1 VGERD
6 QRVNGLF
13 DALGKKI
20 ADQWLT
26 KLLLPGLLWVC
37 VAALAWQLRWTHAL
51 DMKAA
56 EPLLRPL
63 GSDHAVGQSVAVF
76 GGVLIAAA
84 GAGMTAAGLATV
96 IRGIRPAAAR
106 STLARYLRAI
116 RLERWERV
124 RRSAEQLKKDLVGTA
139 DSATVGPELAAAK
152 ARQDAISL
160 EAPKHATWVG
170 DRLRATVIRIHRAYG
185 LDVNH
190 AWPLLRFVLSDSV
203 RADITAAQGSYAN
216 AEVLGGW
223 AVLYAAVGLVWGPA
237 LVIAA
242 VVLTVSCVQ
251 ARSATEELCQL
262 VEAAVDLYGPML
274 AEQLRIPCEGA
285 LTPEVGAKIDEVLRK
300 DPWT

>member
-1 VGERD
+1 M
-6 QRVNGLF
+6 NGLF

-26 KLLLPGLLWVC
+26 TLLLPGLLWVC
-37 VAALAWQLRWTHAL
+37 VTALAWQLRWAHAL

-84 GAGMTAAGLATV
+84 GAGVTAAGLATV

-106 STLARYLRAI
+106 SALARYLRAI
-116 RLERWERV
+116 RLERWERA
-124 RRSAEQLKKDLVGTA
+124 RRSAEQLEKDLVGTADVGTA

-152 ARQDAISL
+152 ARQHAISL
-160 EAPKHATWVG
+160 EAPEHATWVD
-170 DRLRATVIRIHRAYG
+170 DRLRATVIRVHRAYG
-185 LDVNH
+185 LDVSR
-190 AWPLLRFVLSDSV
+190 AWPRLWFVLGDSV
-203 RADITAAQGSYAN
+203 SVCADITAAQGSYAK
-216 AEVLGGW
+216 AELLGGW

-242 VVLTVSCVQ
+242 VVLAVSCVQ
-251 ARSATEELCQL
+251 ARSATETLCQL

-274 AEQLRIPCEGA
+274 AEQLHIPCEGA
-285 LTPEVGAKIDEVLRK
+285 LTPEIGAEIDKILRK
-300 DPWT
+300 DPRT